1 MAHKLSAFLVLAALA
16 SPALGDDAATRR
28 LQLQQAAA
36 KVEALNGGAMP
47 SGAAPAA
54 PHQAGPARGDL
65 TIVAHKFYDTYKKI
79 DKPIEVIRISP
90 NGRPGRTVTV
100 YNPGRLN
107 ELTAVYHG
115 FVGDWYNVDVHWR
128 GGGAHRWDYQIKT
141 GPNYQLDIYTPL

>member
-1 MAHKLSAFLVLAALA
+1 MARQLNALLLLAALA
-16 SPALGDDAATRR
+16 APALGDDAATRR

-36 KVEALNGGAMP
+36 QVQALNGGAVTA
-47 SGAAPAA
+47 GAAP
-54 PHQAGPARGDL
+54 HEAGPARADL

-90 NGRPGRTVTV
+90 NGKPGRTVTI

-115 FVGDWYNVDVHWR
+115 FVGDWYKVDVHWR
-128 GGGAHRWDYQIKT
+128 GGGAHRWD
-141 GPNYQLDIYTPL
+141 